1 MNFTVAAV
9 DLDKTNTTMGDKSS
23 LKSRIL
29 AKIMKYSLQ
38 DVIAIQHIRLH
49 IKEVTD
55 ILPKL
60 GLIVK
65 TIMQTYII
73 FLNEAYQGKEF

>member
-38 DVIAIQHIRLH
+38 DVIAI
-49 IKEVTD
+49 
-55 ILPKL
+55 
-60 GLIVK
+60 
-65 TIMQTYII
+65 
-73 FLNEAYQGKEF
+73 